1 VLLDIHLPGMSGLDF
16 LRLVQTSRIPVV
28 AISGVVTEDQARE
41 CLRLGAIDFVQKP
54 VPFEHLKEILACLE
68 PLVGDEEPAGAEHR
82 EIRPRAP
89 SARPARRHPGLV
101 PDESP
106 AAALQDRRAADPAC
120 AVLRAPA
127 GRELLDGEPLSAD
140 SPAHRATRVA
150 PDVIWSTVQGAGA
163 MSSGGDAAAVSLKDT
178 GGVTKPGSTGSH
190 RPQGSPE
197 GLRSACREC

>member
-1 VLLDIHLPGMSGLDF
+1 MFAPGGDR
-16 LRLVQTSRIPVV
+16 LRPEARAVRTPEGDSR
-28 AISGVVTEDQARE
+28 
-41 CLRLGAIDFVQKP
+41 L
-54 VPFEHLKEILACLE
+54 
-68 PLVGDEEPAGAEHR
+68 
-82 EIRPRAP
+82 PRAP
-89 SARPARRHPGLV
+89 RGRRGTGRRRAPRDSSARSVGSSCPSPSRLV